1 MAPPKFDDLP
11 KVANEAKLSEEFWCW
26 CVCVCVRSLCLSA
39 CVCVCARVS
48 VCVCVRACMLGFFF
62 ASLLKGYWVI
72 ELPLEGLWASVFKV

>member
-1 MAPPKFDDLP
+1 ML
-11 KVANEAKLSEEFWCW
+11 
-26 CVCVCVRSLCLSA
+26 VRVRVRALFVSLCG
-39 CVCVCARVS
+39 VCVCAGVC